1 MISALTEGFEDEDIP
16 SVTVDISA
24 TDASLA
30 KEDAPDATSEEADAP
45 PSDEEF
51 AEESVEEE
59 PAPAP
64 EPEGVTIHVEPGR
77 DGSAKV
83 DADAVKFLAPFPA
96 KPLFQAP
103 VGWRLEHPGDVP
115 AFVEKVQLANGTNIS
130 LSIRPHLLV
139 PDADGQNVLAVNEPG
154 YEPALRYAQTG
165 TMSAILSESADRM
178 EEDSLKMS
186 EALDRLGQLLSSL
199 PAAPEA
205 PPCQGNFTRQKAAM
219 KSNLVPFACGTALA
233 LMAGAA
239 GSHWFSVRD
248 MATLAAVLPSDLAP
262 AKARPATPLSK
273 PDDGL
278 AKETRNAIAEARR
291 NLATPQAKPTA
302 PTTAPASD
310 ADRRIEKLLT
320 LLEGTEERNQ
330 ELLDQIAGTNRD
342 LQELRFQV
350 DMYDGQFRPLKV
362 EEEPAIYDD
371 GSSGV
376 LPPIE

>member
-1 MISALTEGFEDEDIP
+1 MTPLRPLSACIALSLVAATAQDIAPKDSERDSMISALTEGFEDEDIP

-24 TDASLA
+24 TDAALA
-30 KEDAPDATSEEADAP
+30 EEDAPDATSEEADAP

-51 AEESVEEE
+51 AEEPVEEE
-59 PAPAP
+59 PAPPP

-77 DGSAKV
+77 DGSTKV
-83 DADAVKFLAPFPA
+83 DAAAVKLLAPFPA

-115 AFVEKVQLANGTNIS
+115 AFVEKVQLANGTTIS

-205 PPCQGNFTRQKAAM
+205 PP
-219 KSNLVPFACGTALA
+219 
-233 LMAGAA
+233 
-239 GSHWFSVRD
+239 
-248 MATLAAVLPSDLAP
+248 
-262 AKARPATPLSK
+262 
-273 PDDGL
+273 
-278 AKETRNAIAEARR
+278 AKETSPVKKQR
-291 NLATPQAKPTA
+291 
-302 PTTAPASD
+302 
-310 ADRRIEKLLT
+310 
-320 LLEGTEERNQ
+320 
-330 ELLDQIAGTNRD
+330 
-342 LQELRFQV
+342 
-350 DMYDGQFRPLKV
+350 
-362 EEEPAIYDD
+362 
-371 GSSGV
+371 
-376 LPPIE
+376 